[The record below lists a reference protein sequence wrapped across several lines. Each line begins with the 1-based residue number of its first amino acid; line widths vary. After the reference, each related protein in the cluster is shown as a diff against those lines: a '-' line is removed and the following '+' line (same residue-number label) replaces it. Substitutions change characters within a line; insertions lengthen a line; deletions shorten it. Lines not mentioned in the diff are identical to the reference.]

1 MNPKL
6 RNLAVAIVFSSFASM
21 SFAVNHGTSAEV
33 KLYQLSEEVQH
44 GIITNLQGGEAEKI
58 EKSGSD
64 SSPIYEVQVKK
75 SDKSGTEIDRFTIKV
90 DSSGNLIS
98 N

>member
-1 MNPKL
+1 MNSKV
-6 RNLAVAIVFSSFASM
+6 RNLAVAIVFSLFASM
-21 SFAVNHGTSAEV
+21 SFAINHGASVEV

-44 GIITNLQGGEAEKI
+44 GIITNLQGGEAERI

-64 SSPIYEVQVKK
+64 SSAIYEVQVKK
-75 SDKSGTEIDRFTIKV
+75 SNKSGTEIDRFTIKV
-90 DSSGNLIS
+90 DGSGNLIS